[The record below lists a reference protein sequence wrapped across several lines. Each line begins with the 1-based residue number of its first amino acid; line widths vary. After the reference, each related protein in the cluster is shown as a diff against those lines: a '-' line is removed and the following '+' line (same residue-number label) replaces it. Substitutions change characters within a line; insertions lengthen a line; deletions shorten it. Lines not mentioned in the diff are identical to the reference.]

1 MSSDKTKT
9 VRLAYGK
16 EGLAVEVPADAVVIE
31 PKYVPG
37 LPDEQAALREAL
49 RQPIN
54 SPPLRQIAKPGNRVT
69 VVHTDITRAT
79 PNDRILPPLLAE
91 LEAAGVKRED
101 ITLLNALGT
110 HRFQTPEELKAMLGA
125 DIVANY
131 RCLQH
136 DGYDDAN
143 LVPMGKTRLGHD
155 VRINRHFVEAD
166 VRILT
171 GFIEPHFFAG
181 FSGGPKGVLPS
192 IAGAESVV
200 SNHGARMIG
209 DPKSTWGITRGNP
222 IWEEM
227 LEAARMTK
235 PSFLLNVS
243 MNRDKQITGVFAGE
257 MAAAHEAGCKF
268 VGSCAM
274 VPVPAPFDVVI
285 TSNSGYP
292 LDLNLYQ
299 SVKGMSAAS
308 QVVRQG
314 GSIIIASQCWDGV
327 PDHGCFGRLLREVK
341 SPKEM
346 LDRVNSPGFSSPD
359 QWQVQVLAMVRSKA
373 EVYVRAD
380 GLNDRQITDALLRPC
395 RRIEETLGELLANG
409 NGRKPTICVL
419 PEGPLTVPYVKR

>member
-1 MSSDKTKT
+1 MRSDMTKT
-9 VRLAYGK
+9 VHLAYGK
-16 EGLAVEVPADAVVIE
+16 DGLKVEVPADAVVIE

-37 LPDEQAALREAL
+37 LPDEQAALRDAF
-49 RQPIN
+49 RKPIN
-54 SPPLRQIAKPGNRVT
+54 SPPLRQIAKSGDRVT
-69 VVHTDITRAT
+69 IVHTDITRAT
-79 PNDRILPPLLAE
+79 PNERILPSLLAE
-91 LEAAGVKRED
+91 LEAAGVRRED

-110 HRFQTPEELKAMLGA
+110 HRPQTPEELTTMLGA
-125 DIVANY
+125 DVVANY

-136 DGYDDAN
+136 DGNDDAN
-143 LVPMGKTRLGHD
+143 LVRMGKTRFGNE
-155 VRINRHFVEAD
+155 VRVNRQFVEAD

-200 SNHGARMIG
+200 SNHGARMVG
-209 DPKSTWGITRGNP
+209 DGRSTWGVTRGNP

-227 LEAARMTK
+227 LEAAQMTK
-235 PSFLLNVS
+235 PSFLLNVT

-257 MAAAHEAGCKF
+257 LVAAHEAGTKF
-268 VGSCAM
+268 VASCAM
-274 VPVPAPFDVVI
+274 VPVAAPFDVVI

-314 GSIIIASQCWDGV
+314 GSIIIAAQCWDGI
-327 PDHGCFGRLLREVK
+327 PDHGCFGRLLREFK
-341 SPKEM
+341 TPKEI

-359 QWQVQVLAMVRSKA
+359 QWQIQVLAMIRSKA
-373 EVYVRAD
+373 DVYVRAD
-380 GLNDRQITDALLRPC
+380 GLTDQQITDSLLQPC
-395 RRIEETLGELLANG
+395 RRIEETLGRLLSNG
-409 NGRKPTICVL
+409 NGHKPTVCVL
-419 PEGPLTVPYVKR
+419 PEGPLTVPYVKS